1 MPLTAITGAASGIG
15 AATRL
20 ALSAAGHAVIGVDV
34 RDADVIADLSNPD
47 GRAAAVDAVLT
58 RCGGKLDHLVLCA
71 GLGPHVEPA
80 SRVLGVNY
88 FGAVQLLDALLPAL
102 SAGHHPSAVVVSSVA
117 SAHLDWDRNPLA
129 AALEAGDESA
139 VQAVLQGAGERAG
152 QLAYAAS
159 KNALTV
165 AARRRV
171 AAWGAVGVRLNCVAP
186 GAVETP
192 LLQAGLA
199 DPRYGQA
206 IERFTAPI
214 PRRAHPG
221 EIAAVISF
229 LLGPQASYVHGAQ
242 FFVDGGVD
250 AAARPT
256 RF

>member
-1 MPLTAITGAASGIG
+1 MPLTVITGAASGIG

-20 ALSAAGHAVIGVDV
+20 ALKAAGHTVIGVDI
-34 RDADVIADLSNPD
+34 RDADVIADLSLPD
-47 GRAAAVDAVLT
+47 GRAAAADALLT

-80 SRVLGVNY
+80 SSVLAVNY
-88 FGAVQLLDALLPAL
+88 WGAVQLLDALLPAL
-102 SAGHHPSAVVVSSVA
+102 RSGNEPSAVVVSSVA
-117 SAHLDWDRNPLA
+117 STQLDWDRNPLA
-129 AALEAGDESA
+129 SALEDNDEAAAHALLQAAG
-139 VQAVLQGAGERAG
+139 QRAG

-165 AARRRV
+165 AVRRRA
-171 AAWGAVGVRLNCVAP
+171 AAWGAAGVRLNSVAP

-206 IERFTAPI
+206 IENFKAPI
-214 PRRAHPG
+214 PRRARSA
-221 EIAAVISF
+221 EIAEVIAF
-229 LLGPQASYVHGAQ
+229 LLSPQASYVHGAQ
-242 FFVDGGVD
+242 LLVDGGVD